1 MWMIISVPVVDCSIE
16 LFPKGFM
23 FTNISLQPV
32 NIENLAAGK
41 NCYETLP
48 SCCVTLLSTL
58 GSIQFYQQ
66 NMPTFNHG
74 QVHVSIKCMGA
85 SGH

>member
-1 MWMIISVPVVDCSIE
+1 MWMMISVPVVDCSIE
-16 LFPKGFM
+16 LFSKGFM

-32 NIENLAAGK
+32 NIENLAGN

-48 SCCVTLLSTL
+48 LFCVTLPSTL

-66 NMPTFNHG
+66 NVPTFNHG

>member
-1 MWMIISVPVVDCSIE
+1 
-16 LFPKGFM
+16 M

-32 NIENLAAGK
+32 NIENPSG
-41 NCYETLP
+41 NNFYETLL
-48 SCCVTLLSTL
+48 SFCVMLLSTL
-58 GSIQFYQQ
+58 GGIQFYQQ
-66 NMPTFNHG
+66 NVPTFNHG